1 MKEDGKG
8 GIKNQKLDLI
18 RNQKIILITEVC
30 RVVQYSLN
38 ESYFREIATSET
50 SASFNFMKNKKKEC
64 QTQFFRISA
73 S

>member
-8 GIKNQKLDLI
+8 GIKNQKLDLMI

-38 ESYFREIATSET
+38 ESYFREIATS
-50 SASFNFMKNKKKEC
+50 ASFNFMKNKKKEC

>member
-38 ESYFREIATSET
+38 ESYFREIATS
-50 SASFNFMKNKKKEC
+50 ASFNFMKNKKKEC